1 MNKLIFN
8 EKTYI
13 QNILQ
18 THDKNI
24 LDINLFQLTQLI
36 AIYLYQEYD
45 IHDKDQLE
53 KKINAELECFNFDGY
68 CSLSSEMWPKHTQ
81 EGLSAFC
88 L

>member
-36 AIYLYQEYD
+36 AIYLYQEYY
-45 IHDKDQLE
+45 INDKDQL
-53 KKINAELECFNFDGY
+53 
-68 CSLSSEMWPKHTQ
+68 
-81 EGLSAFC
+81 
-88 L
+88 